1 MTDNLAPLIRY
12 KGGVDIDSN
21 RVSVA
26 AFDVYSSL
34 RQKVVVM
41 VHEGLQN
48 TRIIASGQMTGREAT
63 INKSLVFEIDIL
75 MDGMLESIKATA
87 DSMSRPPS

>member
-1 MTDNLAPLIRY
+1 
-12 KGGVDIDSN
+12 
-21 RVSVA
+21 
-26 AFDVYSSL
+26 
-34 RQKVVVM
+34 M
-41 VHEGLQN
+41 VHGGLESTQ
-48 TRIIASGQMTGREAT
+48 IIASGEMTWREAT